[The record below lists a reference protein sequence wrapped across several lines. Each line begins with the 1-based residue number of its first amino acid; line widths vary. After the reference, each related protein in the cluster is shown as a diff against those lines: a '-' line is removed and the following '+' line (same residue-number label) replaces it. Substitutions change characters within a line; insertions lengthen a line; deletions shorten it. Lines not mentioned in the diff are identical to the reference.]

1 MLKKS
6 AILGLV
12 LLLAGSAVLG
22 WVLLERRTEQHR
34 TASCRLKYSSEPDEY
49 LRQYNQ
55 WLQLSPEKRAGLPL
69 ELNGFGQAKTK
80 AQLKQEQQERLKAD
94 LDRLAN
100 GELNAHLFADVL
112 YGEDWQSQVNKY
124 KKRKELDEFI
134 LTGSVV
140 CTSIGGTTFG
150 WCLLLWTARL
160 LIAGTSRLRG
170 SSADGRSSRSETDD
184 DGPPEADAIDFEQQQ
199 KPLEQ
204 PSRIPLLGRI
214 AKWELGELGKSSQIQ
229 ANSGR
234 QNSKRNS
241 PNARRPAVSQT
252 TLSTRTQSQ
261 ADKHSTVSAKERLGG
276 RSAKSAKKIAVVVSD
291 EKSVELK
298 KSPTPAMKK
307 HNFSTAQRG
316 LSGQKASHPASAGR
330 HESSPMLEESLKAK
344 TDNLEK
350 QMAQFRD
357 MARSIQQTT
366 LEHSKPLNGT
376 LKELTDQISAI
387 REYAAH
393 QHERV
398 EKLQDGY
405 DWNIIRTFCLRV
417 IRCIDNLESRID
429 RLSEKDVETEHL
441 TEVKDELIFAL
452 ESSGIEQFRPEVNS
466 LYRGQEKCTE
476 AVKEKEHCDDP
487 KKAGKISKV
496 VRPGYQYFINEGN
509 VKVVRAAQVKLFD

>member
-12 LLLAGSAVLG
+12 LLLAGSAVLR
-22 WVLLERRTEQHR
+22 WVLVERRTEQHR
-34 TASCRLKYSSEPDEY
+34 TESCKLKYSSEPDEY
-49 LRQYNQ
+49 LRHYNE

-94 LDRLAN
+94 LDRLATS
-100 GELNAHLFADVL
+100 ELNAHPFADVL
-112 YGEDWQSQVNKY
+112 YGEDWQSRVNEY
-124 KKRKELDEFI
+124 KKRKELNEFI

-160 LIAGTSRLRG
+160 LIAGTSRLRV
-170 SSADGRSSRSETDD
+170 SSADDRSSRSENYD
-184 DGPPEADAIDFEQQQ
+184 DGPPEADPIDLEQQE
-199 KPLEQ
+199 KPLGQ
-204 PSRIPLLGRI
+204 PSRIPLLGRT
-214 AKWELGELGKSSQIQ
+214 AKWELGQPAKRSQIDI
-229 ANSGR
+229 NSGR
-234 QNSKRNS
+234 QNSKTNS
-241 PNARRPAVSQT
+241 PNARRPALSQT

-261 ADKHSTVSAKERLGG
+261 VGKSSTVSAKERLGG
-276 RSAKSAKKIAVVVSD
+276 LSAKSAKKIPVVLSD

-298 KSPTPAMKK
+298 KSPKPGVGNQ
-307 HNFSTAQRG
+307 NFSAAQRAR
-316 LSGQKASHPASAGR
+316 SGQKARHGASTGR

-350 QMAQFRD
+350 QMAEFKD
-357 MARSIQQTT
+357 VAHSVQQTT
-366 LEHSKPLNGT
+366 LEHSKPLNGA
-376 LKELTDQISAI
+376 LKELTDQVSAI
-387 REYAAH
+387 REYASH
-393 QHERV
+393 QQERV

-441 TEVKDELIFAL
+441 TEVRDELIFAL
-452 ESSGIEQFRPEVNS
+452 ESSGVEQFRPEVNS

-487 KKAGKISKV
+487 KKAGKIAKV
-496 VRPGYQYFINEGN
+496 VRPGYRYFINEGN
-509 VKVVRAAQVKLFD
+509 VKVVRAAQVKLFG